1 MRLIVAGPL
10 LVVVLSV
17 VAAVPCFAAMSQQE
31 IAKLPADKVRA
42 IQQHCAQHWPKN
54 YSLRMLCEDG
64 QYRALRTLIERNR

>member
-64 QYRALRTLIERNR
+64 QYRAPRTLIERNR

>member
-42 IQQHCAQHWPKN
+42 IQQHYAQHWPKN